1 MREIFKLALIIVK
14 FRRPAIAVTQHPG
27 NDIADGHPPMFQ
39 RDQRLI
45 HVGVDLNGSPLTCTR
60 HDYHWVVIVYK
71 HSLKNEEISTG
82 LENDSPSYLF
92 THDLPAQANLMKVK
106 VLKSV

>member
-1 MREIFKLALIIVK
+1 MREIFKLALIIGK